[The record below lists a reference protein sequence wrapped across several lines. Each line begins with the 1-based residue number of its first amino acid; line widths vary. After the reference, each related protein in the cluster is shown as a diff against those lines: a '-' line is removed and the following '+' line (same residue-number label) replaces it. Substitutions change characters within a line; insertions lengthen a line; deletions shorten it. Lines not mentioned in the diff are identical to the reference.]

1 MKRFSNFA
9 DVMAVIYRLA
19 IGETVSVAGRAARVV
34 RTRDGDR
41 TVQFLDVAPSKNWY
55 KASPDG
61 DKYVP
66 SRGKRRGY
74 ARS

>member
-1 MKRFSNFA
+1 MKRFAS
-9 DVMAVIYRLA
+9 MAEVLGVIYSLGL
-19 IGETVSVAGRAARVV
+19 GETVSVAGRAARVV

-41 TVQFLDVAPSKNWY
+41 TVRFLDVAPSGNWY

-66 SRGKRRGY
+66 SMGKRRGY